1 MYEVLSDILLFS
13 GIVLWCLVALVIVGF
28 ATGHMYLEREDADK
42 T

>member
-1 MYEVLSDILLFS
+1 MYEALSDFLLYS

-28 ATGHMYLEREDADK
+28 ATGQMYLERDDADK